1 MLRQRLRERTSPLV
15 FVGRLVTLVFA
26 LALVWYGLMTVLLAL
41 KVSPSMVNAISGYRT
56 AFDWLSGLTPSDVDG
71 AATRAI
77 IAAAGV
83 VAFLVFGYL
92 ALKQL
97 PRPYLARR
105 ELELTADERGEVTVE
120 PRAVERLAE
129 VAATTHPAGQRAQ
142 GRYSSDDLSV
152 DLPCAAPRP
161 RRHLDRRPT
170 LRRPSSRQHDCL
182 SCLSTSR
189 SPAMTAGTE
198 GPPVITSAVLSCSA
212 FSRRRLDRL
221 QLRYAILCLVG
232 AGRLLRHLAVLEG
245 ELDWRRPVAHPT
257 LAKRFALNAGC
268 AWSLPITRVRAARA
282 DRPHAGKTLSACRR

>member
-1 MLRQRLRERTSPLV
+1 MPRQRLRERTSPLM

-41 KVSPSMVNAISGYRT
+41 KVSPSTVDAISGYRT

-71 AATRAI
+71 GATRAI

-105 ELELTADERGEVTVE
+105 ELELTTDERGEVTVE

-129 VAATTHPAGQRAQ
+129 VAAATHPAVSDAR

-152 DLPCAAPRP
+152 DLTVRRARELADTLNEAQRRVAQALEQHELPALPVNVTLTGYD
-161 RRHLDRRPT
+161 RRHRR
-170 LRRPSSRQHDCL
+170 D
-182 SCLSTSR
+182 
-189 SPAMTAGTE
+189 
-198 GPPVITSAVLSCSA
+198 
-212 FSRRRLDRL
+212 L
-221 QLRYAILCLVG
+221 Q
-232 AGRLLRHLAVLEG
+232 
-245 ELDWRRPVAHPT
+245 
-257 LAKRFALNAGC
+257 
-268 AWSLPITRVRAARA
+268 
-282 DRPHAGKTLSACRR
+282 